1 MQIMITHGSL
11 ATTRVLQINRLQI
24 GLAAVALALLL
35 MLFSGLVYHFV
46 FLKAAREGWPVVSQ
60 IVRFVVRDEVAQRD
74 RFVRENLDA
83 FATKVGEM
91 QAKLLKLEAMGERV
105 SGMAGV
111 KPEEFKPALAPRPG
125 AAATQPA
132 VATPSA
138 ARGQGGQGGPFIP
151 SMSDNHR
158 VALDSLNADMESMG
172 ALADQYTDVFT
183 LVESR
188 LLEGRLA
195 QLMVPSTKPVDGPV
209 GSGFGFRTD
218 PFTGR
223 GALHM
228 GLDFPADVGT
238 AIVAAAGGVVVNIE
252 NHHAYGQMV
261 EIDHGGGLVTR
272 YAHSSKILVKN
283 GDLVRRGQTVALVGN
298 SGRSTGPH
306 LHFEV
311 LVDRVPQNP
320 ARFLAG
326 RGVPAQAAQAAQV
339 AAATPALPAPE
350 TRAARR
356 QKDRSA
362 AKAAAA
368 SAAPTAPAGPA
379 PAAPAAPAAEPANP
393 PATAST
399 GEAGG

>member
-11 ATTRVLQINRLQI
+11 ATTRVLQLNRVQI
-24 GLAAVALALLL
+24 GLAVVALALLL

-46 FLKAAREGWPVVSQ
+46 LLKAAREGWPVVSQ

-83 FATKVGEM
+83 IATKVGEA
-91 QAKLLKLEAMGERV
+91 QAKLLKLEAMGDRV
-105 SGMAGV
+105 AGMAGV
-111 KPEEFKPALAPRPG
+111 KPEEFKPVLTPRPNASAAPG
-125 AAATQPA
+125 AV
-132 VATPSA
+132 VAT
-138 ARGQGGQGGPFIP
+138 GGQGGPYIP
-151 SMSDNHR
+151 GMSPDHR
-158 VALDSLNADMESMG
+158 VALDGLNADMDALG
-172 ALADQYTDVFT
+172 ARADQYTDLFT

-195 QLMVPSTKPVDGPV
+195 QLVVPSTKPVEGPV

-238 AIVAAAGGVVVNIE
+238 PIMAAAGGVVVNTE
-252 NHHAYGQMV
+252 THPAYGLLV
-261 EIDHGGGLVTR
+261 EVDHGSNLVTR
-272 YAHSSKILVKN
+272 YAHASKIMVKS
-283 GDLVRRGQTVALVGN
+283 GDLVKRGQTIALVGN
-298 SGRSTGPH
+298 TGRSTGPH

-326 RGVPAQAAQAAQV
+326 RAVPPPTPAV
-339 AAATPALPAPE
+339 AAAVE
-350 TRAARR
+350 
-356 QKDRSA
+356 
-362 AKAAAA
+362 
-368 SAAPTAPAGPA
+368 TAPAEPKPKPRPPSA
-379 PAAPAAPAAEPANP
+379 ATAAPQLPAAPAPPATPSPAEPA
-393 PATAST
+393 S
-399 GEAGG
+399 